1 MNIPN
6 EVICFGYESDVS
18 DLTEEYYSDEDV
30 FDEYDLGK
38 DDFEEDDFEKYLSKI
53 FIEKSYKKLLK
64 IIDSRSMGS
73 IIYFFLKDGLPTSRS
88 SVLYLL
94 MIFFGDNLSSLLID
108 EVFTDKDY
116 LKELLITDVEEGLKE
131 NLKVIYGFTI
141 DLSYSVEEII
151 KSFCKTVQN
160 RDYKPVNRR

>member
-30 FDEYDLGK
+30 FDEYD
-38 DDFEEDDFEKYLSKI
+38 FEEYLSNI

-64 IIDSRSMGS
+64 VIDSRSMGS
-73 IIYFFLKDGLPTSRS
+73 IIDFFLKDGLPISRS
-88 SVLYLL
+88 SVLYLF
-94 MIFFGDNLSSLLID
+94 MIFFGDNLSSFLID

-116 LKELLITDVEEGLKE
+116 LKELLITNVEEGLKE

-160 RDYKPVNRR
+160 RDYKTCNCR

>member
-30 FDEYDLGK
+30 FDEYD
-38 DDFEEDDFEKYLSKI
+38 FEEYLSNI

-64 IIDSRSMGS
+64 VIDSRSMGS
-73 IIYFFLKDGLPTSRS
+73 IIDFFLKDGLPIS
-88 SVLYLL
+88 SSYALYLL
-94 MIFFGDNLSSLLID
+94 MIFFGDNLSSFLID

-116 LKELLITDVEEGLKE
+116 LKELLITNVEEGLKE

-160 RDYKPVNRR
+160 RDYKTCNCR